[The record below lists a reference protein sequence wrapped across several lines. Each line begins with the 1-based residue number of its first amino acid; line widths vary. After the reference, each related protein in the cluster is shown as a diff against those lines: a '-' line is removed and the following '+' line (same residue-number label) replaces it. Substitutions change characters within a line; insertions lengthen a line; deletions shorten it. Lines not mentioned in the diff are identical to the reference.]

1 MTEYTPMM
9 NQYLEIKENY
19 KDCLLFFRLGDFY
32 ELFFE
37 DAVTTVAELDIVL
50 TKKSCGKKDGE
61 ALKVDMCG
69 VPFHSADGYI
79 AKLVEKGYKVAI
91 CEQIEDPKNM
101 TGKVVK
107 RDVVRVVTAG
117 TVIDTNVL
125 EESKNNYIMCIFENK
140 AAIGLSVCDVSTG
153 EFLTIDFSLSEKNKV
168 IDEIAK
174 YNPSEIICNS
184 NFTLSSEIEKIFNI
198 RTYTYLDF
206 YFQVDNAK
214 DSLLKHFNVLNLNG
228 FGIEEEPILI
238 SVSGALMRYLLDT
251 QKNNLSHI
259 SKVKKYTTNKYM
271 FLDISSRKNLELTQT
286 IREKGKKGSLLWVL
300 DKTKTPMGA
309 RLIRKWIE
317 QPLIDKTDIEN
328 RLLAVEYI
336 KNNPLDKT
344 DIAEYLSKIKDM
356 ERLIS
361 KVSYQTANAR
371 DLIVLKNSFKSLP
384 DIKQVLLKADTPLIK
399 NICEDFDTL
408 EDLYT
413 IIDNYIKE
421 EPPFSIREG
430 DMIKDGVNEQIDN
443 FRQAKSKGTSWLLE
457 LEEKERE
464 KTGIKNIKIRFNKVF
479 GYYIEVTNSYLY
491 LVPENYIRKQTLA
504 NCERFITEELK
515 KIEEAI
521 LGADEKLVEV
531 EYEEFCNV
539 RNNLS
544 DNISRI
550 QKVAN
555 IIAKIDVLI
564 SFAEVAT
571 KNNYTKP
578 NITDTQNGVINI
590 SLGRHPVV
598 ELLTEDSFIP
608 NDTILDKEENRLSII
623 TGPNMAGKSTYMR
636 QVALIVLMAQIG
648 SFVPCD
654 EATISIVD
662 RIFTR
667 VGASDDLATGQS
679 TFMVEMTEVANII
692 NNATDNSLLILDEI
706 GRGTSTFDGLSIAW
720 SVLEHIAERIK
731 ARTLFATHYHELTE
745 LEGKIE
751 GVNNYCVEIKDNGD
765 DIVFLRKIIKGGA
778 TGSYGIHV
786 AKLAGIPSRVI
797 DRANE
802 ILNILNEC
810 DATKVA
816 NVSIQNLDRVEEDK
830 SSNDFMYNASAKRTI
845 LFVDELEKEFRE
857 IDIDNI
863 SPREAWQK
871 LFEIKSKLKNL

>member
-1 MTEYTPMM
+1 MIEYTPMM
-9 NQYLEIKENY
+9 SQYLEIKENY

-37 DAVTTVAELDIVL
+37 DAVITVSELDIAL

-61 ALKVDMCG
+61 PLKVDMCG

-79 AKLVEKGYKVAI
+79 AKLIEKGHKVAI
-91 CEQIEDPKNM
+91 CEQVEDPKNM
-101 TGKVVK
+101 SGKIVK

-117 TVIDTNVL
+117 TVIDTNIL
-125 EESKNNYIMCIFENK
+125 EESKNNYIMCLFENK
-140 AAIGLSVCDVSTG
+140 AGIGVSVCDVSTG
-153 EFLTIDFSLSEKNKV
+153 EFLTIQFSLSEKSKV

-184 NFTLSSEIEKIFNI
+184 KFSLVSNVEKVFGIKI
-198 RTYTYLDF
+198 YTCLDF
-206 YFQVDNAK
+206 YFEIDNAK
-214 DSLLKHFNVLNLNG
+214 DTLLKHFDVLNLSG
-228 FGIEEEPILI
+228 FGIDEEPILI

-259 SKVKKYTTNKYM
+259 SNVKKYTTNKYM
-271 FLDISSRKNLELTQT
+271 SLDISSRRNLELTET
-286 IREKGKKGSLLWVL
+286 IREKSKKGSLLWVL

-317 QPLIDKTDIEN
+317 QPLIDKEDIEN

-336 KNNPLDKT
+336 KNNTLDKV
-344 DIAEYLSKIKDM
+344 DLIDYLSKIKDM
-356 ERLIS
+356 ERLIG
-361 KVSYQTANAR
+361 KISYQTANAR
-371 DLIVLKNSFKSLP
+371 DLISLKNSFKNLP
-384 DIKQVLLKADTPLIK
+384 EIKQILLKSNTQLIK
-399 NICEDFDTL
+399 NICDDFDTL
-408 EDLYT
+408 EDLYS
-413 IIDNYIKE
+413 IICSAIQE

-430 DMIKDGVNEQIDN
+430 DLIKDGFNEQIDK
-443 FRQAKSKGTSWLLE
+443 FREAKNKGTSWLLD

-464 KTGIKNIKIRFNKVF
+464 KTGIKNIKIRYNKVF
-479 GYYIEVTNSYLY
+479 GYYIEVTNSYLS
-491 LVPENYIRKQTLA
+491 LVPDDYIRKQTLA

-521 LGADEKLVEV
+521 LGADEKLVEI
-531 EYEEFCNV
+531 EYEEFCKV
-539 RNNLS
+539 RNHLA
-544 DNISRI
+544 DNIGRI
-550 QKVAN
+550 QKMAN
-555 IIAKIDVLI
+555 IIATLDVLL
-564 SFAEVAT
+564 SFAEVAI
-571 KNNYTKP
+571 KNNYKKP
-578 NITDTQNGVINI
+578 NVLDDKNGNINI

-598 ELLTEDSFIP
+598 ELLVEDSFIP
-608 NDTILDKEENRLSII
+608 NNTMLDKEKNRLAII

-654 EATISIVD
+654 DADICIVD

-679 TFMVEMTEVANII
+679 TFMVEMSEVANIL
-692 NNATDNSLLILDEI
+692 NNATDKSLLILDEI

-720 SVLEHIAERIK
+720 AVLEHIAERIG

-745 LEGKIE
+745 IEGKID

-765 DIVFLRKIIKGGA
+765 DIIFLRKIIKGGA
-778 TGSYGIHV
+778 TSSYGIHV

-802 ILNILNEC
+802 ILEILNVC
-810 DATKVA
+810 DATKIS
-816 NVSIQNLDRVEEDK
+816 NVNIQNLDEKNQDEED
-830 SSNDFMYNASAKRTI
+830 FYYNASTKRTI
-845 LFVDELEKEFRE
+845 LFVDELEKEFKSL
-857 IDIDNI
+857 DIDNI

-871 LFEIKSKLKNL
+871 LFEIKSKLQNL

>member
-1 MTEYTPMM
+1 MIEYTPMM
-9 NQYLEIKENY
+9 SQYLEIKENY

-37 DAVTTVAELDIVL
+37 DAVITVSELDIAL

-61 ALKVDMCG
+61 PLKVDMCG

-79 AKLVEKGYKVAI
+79 AKLIEKGHKVAI
-91 CEQIEDPKNM
+91 CEQVEDPKNM
-101 TGKVVK
+101 SGKIVK

-117 TVIDTNVL
+117 TVIDTNIL
-125 EESKNNYIMCIFENK
+125 EESKNNYIMCLFENK
-140 AAIGLSVCDVSTG
+140 AGIGVSVCDVSTG
-153 EFLTIDFSLSEKNKV
+153 EFLTIQFSLSEKSKV

-184 NFTLSSEIEKIFNI
+184 KFSLVSNVEKVFGIKIYNC
-198 RTYTYLDF
+198 LDF
-206 YFQVDNAK
+206 YFEIDNAK
-214 DSLLKHFNVLNLNG
+214 DTLLKHFDVLNLSG
-228 FGIEEEPILI
+228 FGIDEEPILI

-259 SKVKKYTTNKYM
+259 SNVKKYTTNKYM
-271 FLDISSRKNLELTQT
+271 SLDISSRRNLELTET
-286 IREKGKKGSLLWVL
+286 IREKSKKGSLLWVL

-317 QPLIDKTDIEN
+317 QPLIDKEDIEN

-336 KNNPLDKT
+336 KNNTLDKI
-344 DIAEYLSKIKDM
+344 DLIDYLSKIKDM
-356 ERLIS
+356 ERLIG
-361 KVSYQTANAR
+361 KISYQTANAR
-371 DLIVLKNSFKSLP
+371 DLISLKNSFKNLP
-384 DIKQVLLKADTPLIK
+384 EIKQILLKSNTQLIK
-399 NICEDFDTL
+399 NICDDFDTL
-408 EDLYT
+408 EDLYS
-413 IIDNYIKE
+413 IICSAIQE

-430 DMIKDGVNEQIDN
+430 DLIKDGFNEQIDK
-443 FRQAKSKGTSWLLE
+443 FREAKNKGTSWLLD

-464 KTGIKNIKIRFNKVF
+464 KTGIKNIKIRYNKVF
-479 GYYIEVTNSYLY
+479 GYYIEVTNSYLS
-491 LVPENYIRKQTLA
+491 LVPDDYIRKQTLA

-521 LGADEKLVEV
+521 LGADEKLVEI
-531 EYEEFCNV
+531 EYEEFCKV
-539 RNNLS
+539 RNHLA
-544 DNISRI
+544 DNIGRI
-550 QKVAN
+550 QKMAN
-555 IIAKIDVLI
+555 IIATLDVLL
-564 SFAEVAT
+564 SFAEVAI
-571 KNNYTKP
+571 KNNYKKP
-578 NITDTQNGVINI
+578 NVLDDKNGNINI

-598 ELLTEDSFIP
+598 ELLVEDSFIP
-608 NDTILDKEENRLSII
+608 NNTMLDKEKNRLAII

-654 EATISIVD
+654 DADICIVD

-679 TFMVEMTEVANII
+679 TFMVEMSEVANIL
-692 NNATDNSLLILDEI
+692 NNATDKSLLILDEI

-720 SVLEHIAERIK
+720 AVLEHIAERIG

-745 LEGKIE
+745 IEGKID

-765 DIVFLRKIIKGGA
+765 DIIFLRKIIKGGA
-778 TGSYGIHV
+778 TSSYGIHV

-802 ILNILNEC
+802 ILEILNVC
-810 DATKVA
+810 DATKTS
-816 NVSIQNLDRVEEDK
+816 NVNIQNLDEKNQDEED
-830 SSNDFMYNASAKRTI
+830 FYYNASTKRTI
-845 LFVDELEKEFRE
+845 LFVDELEKEFKSL
-857 IDIDNI
+857 DIDNI

-871 LFEIKSKLKNL
+871 LFEIKSKLQNL

>member
-1 MTEYTPMM
+1 MIEYTPMM
-9 NQYLEIKENY
+9 SQYLEIKENY

-37 DAVTTVAELDIVL
+37 DALITVSELDIAL

-61 ALKVDMCG
+61 PLKVDMCG

-79 AKLVEKGYKVAI
+79 AKLVEKGHKVAI
-91 CEQIEDPKNM
+91 CEQVEDPKNM
-101 TGKVVK
+101 SGKIVK

-125 EESKNNYIMCIFENK
+125 EESKNNYIMCLFENK

-153 EFLTIDFSLSEKNKV
+153 EFLTIDFSLSEKSKV

-184 NFTLSSEIEKIFNI
+184 KFSLISKVEKVFGL
-198 RTYTYLDF
+198 RVYTCLDF
-206 YFQVDNAK
+206 YFEIDNAK
-214 DSLLKHFNVLNLNG
+214 DTLLKHFNVLNLSG
-228 FGIEEEPILI
+228 FGIDEEPILI

-259 SKVKKYTTNKYM
+259 SNVKKYTSNKYM
-271 FLDISSRKNLELTQT
+271 FLDISSRRNLELTET
-286 IREKGKKGSLLWVL
+286 IREKSKKGSLLWVL

-309 RLIRKWIE
+309 RLIRRWIE
-317 QPLIDKTDIEN
+317 QPLIDKQDIEN
-328 RLLAVEYI
+328 RLLAVEYL
-336 KNNPLDKT
+336 KNNPLDKI
-344 DIAEYLSKIKDM
+344 DIIDYLSKIKDM
-356 ERLIS
+356 ERLIG
-361 KVSYQTANAR
+361 KISYQTANAR
-371 DLIVLKNSFKSLP
+371 DLIALKNSFRSLP
-384 DIKQVLLKADTPLIK
+384 DIKNLLLKSTTPLIK
-399 NICEDFDTL
+399 DICNDFDTL
-408 EDLYT
+408 EDLYN
-413 IIDNYIKE
+413 IIDIAIQE

-430 DMIKDGVNEQIDN
+430 DMIKDGFNEQIDN
-443 FRQAKSKGTSWLLE
+443 FREAKNKGTSWLLE

-479 GYYIEVTNSYLY
+479 GYYIEVTNSYLS
-491 LVPENYIRKQTLA
+491 LVPDTYIRKQTLA
-504 NCERFITEELK
+504 NCERFITDDLK

-521 LGADEKLVEV
+521 LGADEKLVEI
-531 EYEEFCNV
+531 EYEEFCKV
-539 RNNLS
+539 RNHLS
-544 DNISRI
+544 DNINRI
-550 QKVAN
+550 QKMAN
-555 IIAKIDVLI
+555 IVATIDVLI

-571 KNNYTKP
+571 KNNYKKP
-578 NITDTQNGVINI
+578 NILDDKKGNIDI

-608 NDTILDKEENRLSII
+608 NNTILDKDENRLAII

-636 QVALIVLMAQIG
+636 QTALIVLMAQIG

-654 EATISIVD
+654 DATISIVD

-679 TFMVEMTEVANII
+679 TFMVEMTEVANIL
-692 NNATDNSLLILDEI
+692 NNATDKSLLILDEI

-720 SVLEHIAERIK
+720 AVLEHIAERIG

-745 LEGKIE
+745 IEGKIS
-751 GVNNYCVEIKDNGD
+751 GVNNYCVEIKDNGE

-786 AKLAGIPSRVI
+786 AKLAGIPNRVI

-802 ILNILNEC
+802 ILEVLNAC
-810 DATKVA
+810 DATKA
-816 NVSIQNLDRVEEDK
+816 SNVGIQNLDEKNQNNDED
-830 SSNDFMYNASAKRTI
+830 FYYNASTKRTI
-845 LFVDELEKEFRE
+845 LFVDELEKEFKSL
-857 IDIDNI
+857 DIDNI

-871 LFEIKSKLKNL
+871 LFDIKTKLQNL

>member
-1 MTEYTPMM
+1 MIEYTPMM
-9 NQYLEIKENY
+9 SQYLEIKENY

-37 DAVTTVAELDIVL
+37 DAVITVSELDIAL

-61 ALKVDMCG
+61 PLKVDMCG

-79 AKLVEKGYKVAI
+79 AKLIEKGHKVAI
-91 CEQIEDPKNM
+91 CEQVEDPKNM
-101 TGKVVK
+101 SGKIVK

-117 TVIDTNVL
+117 TVIDTNIL
-125 EESKNNYIMCIFENK
+125 EESKNNYIMCLFENK
-140 AAIGLSVCDVSTG
+140 AGIGVSVCDVSTG
-153 EFLTIDFSLSEKNKV
+153 EFLTIQFSLSEKSKV

-184 NFTLSSEIEKIFNI
+184 KFSLVSNVEKVFGIKIYNC
-198 RTYTYLDF
+198 LDF
-206 YFQVDNAK
+206 YFEIDNAK
-214 DSLLKHFNVLNLNG
+214 DTLLKHFDVLNLSG
-228 FGIEEEPILI
+228 FGIDEEPILI

-259 SKVKKYTTNKYM
+259 SNVKKYTTNKYM
-271 FLDISSRKNLELTQT
+271 SLDISSRRNLELTET
-286 IREKGKKGSLLWVL
+286 IREKAKKGSLLWVL

-317 QPLIDKTDIEN
+317 QPLIDKEDIEN

-336 KNNPLDKT
+336 KNNTLDKI
-344 DIAEYLSKIKDM
+344 DLIDYLSKIKDM
-356 ERLIS
+356 ERLIG
-361 KVSYQTANAR
+361 KISYQTANAR
-371 DLIVLKNSFKSLP
+371 DLISLKNSFKNLP
-384 DIKQVLLKADTPLIK
+384 EIKQILLKSNTQLIK
-399 NICEDFDTL
+399 NICDDFDTL
-408 EDLYT
+408 EDLYS
-413 IIDNYIKE
+413 IICSAIQE

-430 DMIKDGVNEQIDN
+430 DLIKDGFNEQIDK
-443 FRQAKSKGTSWLLE
+443 FREAKNKGTSWLLD

-464 KTGIKNIKIRFNKVF
+464 KTGIKNIKIRYNKVF
-479 GYYIEVTNSYLY
+479 GYYIEVTNSYLS
-491 LVPENYIRKQTLA
+491 LVPDDYIRKQTLA

-521 LGADEKLVEV
+521 LGADEKLVEI
-531 EYEEFCNV
+531 EYEEFCKV
-539 RNNLS
+539 RNHLA
-544 DNISRI
+544 DNIGRI
-550 QKVAN
+550 QKMAN
-555 IIAKIDVLI
+555 IIATLDVLL
-564 SFAEVAT
+564 SFAEVAI
-571 KNNYTKP
+571 KNNYKKP
-578 NITDTQNGVINI
+578 NVLDDKNGNINI

-598 ELLTEDSFIP
+598 ELLVEDSFIP
-608 NDTILDKEENRLSII
+608 NNTMLDKEKNRLAII

-654 EATISIVD
+654 DADICIVD

-679 TFMVEMTEVANII
+679 TFMVEMSEVANIL
-692 NNATDNSLLILDEI
+692 NNATDKSLLILDEI

-720 SVLEHIAERIK
+720 AVLEHIAERIG

-745 LEGKIE
+745 IEGKID

-765 DIVFLRKIIKGGA
+765 DIIFLRKIIKGGA
-778 TGSYGIHV
+778 TSSYGIHV

-802 ILNILNEC
+802 ILEILNVC
-810 DATKVA
+810 DATKIS
-816 NVSIQNLDRVEEDK
+816 NVNIQNLDEKNQDEED
-830 SSNDFMYNASAKRTI
+830 FYYNASTKRTI
-845 LFVDELEKEFRE
+845 LFVDELEKEFKSL
-857 IDIDNI
+857 DIDNI

-871 LFEIKSKLKNL
+871 LFEIKSKLQNL

>member
-1 MTEYTPMM
+1 MIEYTPMM

-61 ALKVDMCG
+61 PLKVDMCG

-79 AKLVEKGYKVAI
+79 AKLIDKGYKVAI
-91 CEQIEDPKNM
+91 CEQVEDPKNM
-101 TGKVVK
+101 SGKIVK

-117 TVIDTNVL
+117 TVIDTNIL
-125 EESKNNYIMCIFENK
+125 EESKNNYIMCLFENK

-153 EFLTIDFSLSEKNKV
+153 EFLTIDFSLNEKSKV

-184 NFTLSSEIEKIFNI
+184 KFSLVSNIEKVFNI
-198 RTYTYLDF
+198 KVYNYLDF
-206 YFQVDNAK
+206 HFEIDNAK
-214 DSLLKHFNVLNLNG
+214 DTLLKHFNVLNLSG

-238 SVSGALMRYLLDT
+238 SVSGALIRYLVDT

-259 SKVKKYTTNKYM
+259 SNVKKYTTNKYM
-271 FLDISSRKNLELTQT
+271 FLDISSRRNLELTET
-286 IREKGKKGSLLWVL
+286 IREKAKKGSLLWVL

-309 RLIRKWIE
+309 RLIRRWIE
-317 QPLIDKTDIEN
+317 QPLVDKDDIEN

-336 KNNPLDKT
+336 KNNPLDKIDMT
-344 DIAEYLSKIKDM
+344 DYLSKIKDM
-356 ERLIS
+356 ERLIG
-361 KVSYQTANAR
+361 KISYQTANAR
-371 DLIVLKNSFKSLP
+371 DLIALKNSFKSLP
-384 DIKQVLLKADTPLIK
+384 EIKQILLKSNTALIGD
-399 NICEDFDTL
+399 ICNHFDTL
-408 EDLYT
+408 EDLYS
-413 IIDNYIKE
+413 IIDSAIQE

-430 DMIKDGVNEQIDN
+430 NMIKNGFNEQIDN
-443 FRQAKSKGTSWLLE
+443 FREAKNKGTSWLLD
-457 LEEKERE
+457 LEEKERQN
-464 KTGIKNIKIRFNKVF
+464 TGIKNIKIRFNKVF
-479 GYYIEVTNSYLY
+479 GYYIEVTNSYLS
-491 LVPENYIRKQTLA
+491 LVPDTYIRKQTLA
-504 NCERFITEELK
+504 NCERFVTDELK

-531 EYEEFCNV
+531 EYEEFCKV
-539 RNNLS
+539 RNYLS
-544 DNISRI
+544 DNIGRI
-550 QKVAN
+550 QKMAN
-555 IIAKIDVLI
+555 IIATIDVLI
-564 SFAEVAT
+564 SFAEVAM
-571 KNNYTKP
+571 KNNYKKP
-578 NITDTQNGVINI
+578 IILDDTEGKIDI

-598 ELLTEDSFIP
+598 ELLAEDSFIP
-608 NDTILDKEENRLSII
+608 NDTILDKDKNRLAII

-654 EATISIVD
+654 NATISIVD

-692 NNATDNSLLILDEI
+692 NNATDKSLLILDEI

-720 SVLEHIAERIK
+720 AVLEHIAEKIG

-745 LEGKIE
+745 IEGKID

-765 DIVFLRKIIKGGA
+765 DIIFLRKIVKGGA

-786 AKLAGIPSRVI
+786 AKLAGIPNRVI
-797 DRANE
+797 ARANE
-802 ILNILNEC
+802 ILQILNDC
-810 DATKVA
+810 DATKIS
-816 NVSIQNLDRVEEDK
+816 NVGIQNLDQINGDEED
-830 SSNDFMYNASAKRTI
+830 FYYNASTKRTI
-845 LFVDELEKEFRE
+845 LFVDELEKELKSL
-857 IDIDNI
+857 DIDNI

-871 LFEIKSKLKNL
+871 LFDIKNKLKNL

>member
-1 MTEYTPMM
+1 MIEYTPMM
-9 NQYLEIKENY
+9 SQYLEIKENY

-37 DAVTTVAELDIVL
+37 DAVITVSELDIAL

-61 ALKVDMCG
+61 PLKVDMCG

-79 AKLVEKGYKVAI
+79 AKLIEKGHKVAI
-91 CEQIEDPKNM
+91 CEQVEDPKNM
-101 TGKVVK
+101 SGKIVK

-117 TVIDTNVL
+117 TVIDTNIL
-125 EESKNNYIMCIFENK
+125 EESKNNYIMCLFENK
-140 AAIGLSVCDVSTG
+140 AGIGVSVCDVSTG
-153 EFLTIDFSLSEKNKV
+153 EFLTIQFSLSEKSKV

-184 NFTLSSEIEKIFNI
+184 KFSLVSNVEKVFGIKIYNC
-198 RTYTYLDF
+198 LDF
-206 YFQVDNAK
+206 YFEIDNAK
-214 DSLLKHFNVLNLNG
+214 DTLLKHFDVLNLSG
-228 FGIEEEPILI
+228 FGIDEEPILI

-259 SKVKKYTTNKYM
+259 SNVKKYTTNKYM
-271 FLDISSRKNLELTQT
+271 SLDISSRRNLELTET
-286 IREKGKKGSLLWVL
+286 IREKSKKGSLLWVL

-317 QPLIDKTDIEN
+317 QPLIDKEDIEN

-336 KNNPLDKT
+336 KNNTLDKI
-344 DIAEYLSKIKDM
+344 DLIDYLSKIKDM
-356 ERLIS
+356 ERLIG
-361 KVSYQTANAR
+361 KISYQTANAR
-371 DLIVLKNSFKSLP
+371 DLISLKNSFKNLP
-384 DIKQVLLKADTPLIK
+384 EIKQILLKSNTQLIK
-399 NICEDFDTL
+399 NICDDFDTL
-408 EDLYT
+408 EDLYS
-413 IIDNYIKE
+413 IICSAIQE

-430 DMIKDGVNEQIDN
+430 DLIKDGFNEQIDK
-443 FRQAKSKGTSWLLE
+443 FREAKNKGTSWLLD

-464 KTGIKNIKIRFNKVF
+464 KTGIKNIKIRYNKVF
-479 GYYIEVTNSYLY
+479 GYYIEVTNSYLS
-491 LVPENYIRKQTLA
+491 LVPDDYIRKQTLA

-521 LGADEKLVEV
+521 LGADEKLVEI
-531 EYEEFCNV
+531 EYEEFCKV
-539 RNNLS
+539 RNHLA
-544 DNISRI
+544 DNIGRI
-550 QKVAN
+550 QKMAN
-555 IIAKIDVLI
+555 IIATLDVLL
-564 SFAEVAT
+564 SFAEVAI
-571 KNNYTKP
+571 KNNYKKP
-578 NITDTQNGVINI
+578 NVLDDKNGNINI

-598 ELLTEDSFIP
+598 ELLVEDSFIP
-608 NDTILDKEENRLSII
+608 NNTMLDKEKNRLAII

-654 EATISIVD
+654 DADICIVD

-679 TFMVEMTEVANII
+679 TFMVEMSEVANIL
-692 NNATDNSLLILDEI
+692 NNATDKSLLILDEI

-720 SVLEHIAERIK
+720 AVLEHIAERIG

-745 LEGKIE
+745 IEGKID

-765 DIVFLRKIIKGGA
+765 DIIFLRKIIKGGA
-778 TGSYGIHV
+778 TSSYGIHV

-802 ILNILNEC
+802 ILEILNVC
-810 DATKVA
+810 DATKIS
-816 NVSIQNLDRVEEDK
+816 NVNIQNLDEKNQDEED
-830 SSNDFMYNASAKRTI
+830 FYYNASTKRTI
-845 LFVDELEKEFRE
+845 LFVDELEKEFKSL
-857 IDIDNI
+857 DIDNI

-871 LFEIKSKLKNL
+871 LFEIKSKLQNL

>member
-1 MTEYTPMM
+1 MIEYTPMM
-9 NQYLEIKENY
+9 SQYLEIKENY

-37 DAVTTVAELDIVL
+37 DALITVSELDIAL

-61 ALKVDMCG
+61 PLKVDMCG

-79 AKLVEKGYKVAI
+79 AKLVEKGHKVAI
-91 CEQIEDPKNM
+91 CEQVEDPKNM
-101 TGKVVK
+101 SGKIVK

-125 EESKNNYIMCIFENK
+125 EESKNNYIMCLFENK

-153 EFLTIDFSLSEKNKV
+153 EFLTIDFSLSEKSKV

-184 NFTLSSEIEKIFNI
+184 KFSLTSKIEKVFGL
-198 RTYTYLDF
+198 RVYTCLDF
-206 YFQVDNAK
+206 YFEIDNAK
-214 DSLLKHFNVLNLNG
+214 DTLLKHFNVLNLSG
-228 FGIEEEPILI
+228 FGIDEEPILI

-259 SKVKKYTTNKYM
+259 SNVKKYTSNKYM
-271 FLDISSRKNLELTQT
+271 FLDISSRRNLELTET
-286 IREKGKKGSLLWVL
+286 IREKSKKGSLLWVL

-309 RLIRKWIE
+309 RLIRRWIE
-317 QPLIDKTDIEN
+317 QPLIDKQDIEN
-328 RLLAVEYI
+328 RLLAVEYL
-336 KNNPLDKT
+336 KNNPLDKI
-344 DIAEYLSKIKDM
+344 DIIDYLSKIKDM
-356 ERLIS
+356 ERLIG
-361 KVSYQTANAR
+361 KISYQTANAR
-371 DLIVLKNSFKSLP
+371 DLIALKNSFRSLP
-384 DIKQVLLKADTPLIK
+384 DIKNLLLKSTTPLIK
-399 NICEDFDTL
+399 DICNDFDTL
-408 EDLYT
+408 EDLYN
-413 IIDNYIKE
+413 IIDIAIQE

-430 DMIKDGVNEQIDN
+430 DMIKDGFNEQIDN
-443 FRQAKSKGTSWLLE
+443 FREAKNKGTSWLLE

-479 GYYIEVTNSYLY
+479 GYYIEVTNSYLS
-491 LVPENYIRKQTLA
+491 LVPDTYIRKQTLA
-504 NCERFITEELK
+504 NCERFITDDLK

-521 LGADEKLVEV
+521 LGADENLVEI
-531 EYEEFCNV
+531 EYEEFCKV

-544 DNISRI
+544 DNINRI
-550 QKVAN
+550 QKMAN
-555 IIAKIDVLI
+555 IVATIDVLI

-571 KNNYTKP
+571 KNNYKKP
-578 NITDTQNGVINI
+578 NILDDKKGNIDI

-608 NDTILDKEENRLSII
+608 NNTILDKDENRLAII

-636 QVALIVLMAQIG
+636 QTALIVLMAQIG

-654 EATISIVD
+654 DATISIVD

-679 TFMVEMTEVANII
+679 TFMVEMTEVANIL
-692 NNATDNSLLILDEI
+692 NNATDKSLLILDEI

-720 SVLEHIAERIK
+720 AVLEHIAERIG

-745 LEGKIE
+745 IEGKIS

-786 AKLAGIPSRVI
+786 AKLAGIPNRVI

-802 ILNILNEC
+802 ILEVLNAC
-810 DATKVA
+810 DATKA
-816 NVSIQNLDRVEEDK
+816 SNVGMQNLDEKNQNNDED
-830 SSNDFMYNASAKRTI
+830 FYYNASTKRTI
-845 LFVDELEKEFRE
+845 LFVDELEKEFKSL
-857 IDIDNI
+857 DIDNI

-871 LFEIKSKLKNL
+871 LFDIKTKLQNL

>member
-1 MTEYTPMM
+1 MIEYTPMM
-9 NQYLEIKENY
+9 SQYLEIKENY

-37 DAVTTVAELDIVL
+37 DAVITVAEIDIAL

-61 ALKVDMCG
+61 PLKVDMCG

-79 AKLVEKGYKVAI
+79 AKLIEKGHKVAI
-91 CEQIEDPKNM
+91 CEQVEDPKNM
-101 TGKVVK
+101 SGKIVK

-117 TVIDTNVL
+117 TVIDTNIL
-125 EESKNNYIMCIFENK
+125 EESKNNYIMCLFENK
-140 AAIGLSVCDVSTG
+140 AGIGVSVCDVSTG
-153 EFLTIDFSLSEKNKV
+153 EFLTIQFSLSEKSKV

-184 NFTLSSEIEKIFNI
+184 KFSLVSNVEKVFGIKIYNC
-198 RTYTYLDF
+198 LDF
-206 YFQVDNAK
+206 YFEIDNAK
-214 DSLLKHFNVLNLNG
+214 DTLLKHFDVLNLSG
-228 FGIEEEPILI
+228 FGIDEEPILI

-259 SKVKKYTTNKYM
+259 SNVKKYTTNKYM
-271 FLDISSRKNLELTQT
+271 SLDISSRRNLELTET
-286 IREKGKKGSLLWVL
+286 IREKSKKGSLLWVL

-317 QPLIDKTDIEN
+317 QPLIDKEDIEN

-336 KNNPLDKT
+336 KNNTLDKI
-344 DIAEYLSKIKDM
+344 DLIDYLSKIKDM
-356 ERLIS
+356 ERLIG
-361 KVSYQTANAR
+361 KISYQTANAR
-371 DLIVLKNSFKSLP
+371 DLISLKNSFKDLP
-384 DIKQVLLKADTPLIK
+384 EIKQILLKSNTQLIK
-399 NICEDFDTL
+399 NICDDFDTL
-408 EDLYT
+408 EDLYS
-413 IIDNYIKE
+413 IICSAIQE

-430 DMIKDGVNEQIDN
+430 DLIKDGFNEQIDK
-443 FRQAKSKGTSWLLE
+443 FREAKNKGTSWLLD

-464 KTGIKNIKIRFNKVF
+464 KTGIKNIKIRYNKVF
-479 GYYIEVTNSYLY
+479 GYYIEVTNSYLS
-491 LVPENYIRKQTLA
+491 LVPDDYIRKQTLA

-521 LGADEKLVEV
+521 LGADEKLVEI
-531 EYEEFCNV
+531 EYEEFCKV
-539 RNNLS
+539 RNHLA
-544 DNISRI
+544 DNIGRI
-550 QKVAN
+550 QKMAN
-555 IIAKIDVLI
+555 IIATLDVLL
-564 SFAEVAT
+564 SFAEVAI
-571 KNNYTKP
+571 KNNYKKP
-578 NITDTQNGVINI
+578 NVLDDKNGNINI

-598 ELLTEDSFIP
+598 ELLVEDSFIP
-608 NDTILDKEENRLSII
+608 NNTILDKEKNRLAII

-654 EATISIVD
+654 DADICIVD

-679 TFMVEMTEVANII
+679 TFMVEMSEVANIL
-692 NNATDNSLLILDEI
+692 NNATDKSLLILDEI

-720 SVLEHIAERIK
+720 AVLEHIAERIG

-745 LEGKIE
+745 IEGKID

-765 DIVFLRKIIKGGA
+765 DIIFLRKIIKGGA
-778 TGSYGIHV
+778 TSSYGIHV
-786 AKLAGIPSRVI
+786 AKLAGIPGRVI

-802 ILNILNEC
+802 ILEILNVC
-810 DATKVA
+810 DATKTS
-816 NVSIQNLDRVEEDK
+816 NVNIQNLDEKNEDEED
-830 SSNDFMYNASAKRTI
+830 FYYNASTKRTI
-845 LFVDELEKEFRE
+845 LFVDELEKEFKSL
-857 IDIDNI
+857 DIDNI

-871 LFEIKSKLKNL
+871 LFDIKSKLQNL

>member
-1 MTEYTPMM
+1 MIEYTPMM
-9 NQYLEIKENY
+9 SQYLEIKENY

-37 DAVTTVAELDIVL
+37 DAVITVSELDIAL

-61 ALKVDMCG
+61 PLKVDMCG

-79 AKLVEKGYKVAI
+79 AKLIEKGHKVAI
-91 CEQIEDPKNM
+91 CEQVEDPKNM
-101 TGKVVK
+101 SGKIVK

-117 TVIDTNVL
+117 TVIDTNIL
-125 EESKNNYIMCIFENK
+125 EESKNNYIMCLFENK
-140 AAIGLSVCDVSTG
+140 AGIGVSVCDVSTG
-153 EFLTIDFSLSEKNKV
+153 EFLTIQFSLSEKSKV

-184 NFTLSSEIEKIFNI
+184 KFSLVSNVEKVFGIKIYNC
-198 RTYTYLDF
+198 LDF
-206 YFQVDNAK
+206 YFEIDNAK
-214 DSLLKHFNVLNLNG
+214 DTLLKHFDVLNLSG
-228 FGIEEEPILI
+228 FGIDEEPILI

-259 SKVKKYTTNKYM
+259 SNVKKYTTNKYM
-271 FLDISSRKNLELTQT
+271 SLDISSRRNLELTET
-286 IREKGKKGSLLWVL
+286 IREKSKKGSLLWVL

-317 QPLIDKTDIEN
+317 QPLIDKEDIEN

-336 KNNPLDKT
+336 KNNTLDKI
-344 DIAEYLSKIKDM
+344 DLIDYLSKIKDM
-356 ERLIS
+356 ERLIG
-361 KVSYQTANAR
+361 KISYQTANAR
-371 DLIVLKNSFKSLP
+371 DLISLKNSFKNLP
-384 DIKQVLLKADTPLIK
+384 EIKQILLKSNTQLIK
-399 NICEDFDTL
+399 NICDDFDTL
-408 EDLYT
+408 EDLYS
-413 IIDNYIKE
+413 IICSAIQE

-430 DMIKDGVNEQIDN
+430 DLIKDGFNEQIDN
-443 FRQAKSKGTSWLLE
+443 FREAKNKGTSWLLD

-464 KTGIKNIKIRFNKVF
+464 KTGIKNIKIRYNKVF
-479 GYYIEVTNSYLY
+479 GYYIEVTNSYLS
-491 LVPENYIRKQTLA
+491 LVPDDYIRKQTLA

-521 LGADEKLVEV
+521 LGADEKLVEI
-531 EYEEFCNV
+531 EYEEFCKV
-539 RNNLS
+539 RNHLA
-544 DNISRI
+544 DNIGRI
-550 QKVAN
+550 QKMAN
-555 IIAKIDVLI
+555 IIATLDVLL
-564 SFAEVAT
+564 SFAEVAI
-571 KNNYTKP
+571 KNNYKKP
-578 NITDTQNGVINI
+578 NVLDDKNGNINI

-598 ELLTEDSFIP
+598 ELLVEDSFIP
-608 NDTILDKEENRLSII
+608 NNTMLDKEKNRLAII

-654 EATISIVD
+654 NADICIVD

-679 TFMVEMTEVANII
+679 TFMVEMSEVANIL
-692 NNATDNSLLILDEI
+692 NNATDKSLLILDEI

-720 SVLEHIAERIK
+720 AVLEHIAERIG

-745 LEGKIE
+745 IEGKID

-765 DIVFLRKIIKGGA
+765 DIIFLRKIIKGGA
-778 TGSYGIHV
+778 TSSYGIHV

-802 ILNILNEC
+802 ILEILNVC
-810 DATKVA
+810 DATKTS
-816 NVSIQNLDRVEEDK
+816 NVNIQNLDEKNQDEED
-830 SSNDFMYNASAKRTI
+830 FYYNASTKRTI
-845 LFVDELEKEFRE
+845 LFVDELEKEFKSL
-857 IDIDNI
+857 DIDNI

-871 LFEIKSKLKNL
+871 LFEIKSKLQNL

>member
-1 MTEYTPMM
+1 MIEYTPMM
-9 NQYLEIKENY
+9 SQYLEIKENY

-37 DAVTTVAELDIVL
+37 DAVITVAELDIAL

-61 ALKVDMCG
+61 PLKVDMCG

-79 AKLVEKGYKVAI
+79 AKLIEKGHKVAI
-91 CEQIEDPKNM
+91 CEQVEDPKNM
-101 TGKVVK
+101 SGKIVK

-117 TVIDTNVL
+117 TVIDTNIL
-125 EESKNNYIMCIFENK
+125 EESKNNYIMCLFENK
-140 AAIGLSVCDVSTG
+140 AGIGVSVCDVSTG
-153 EFLTIDFSLSEKNKV
+153 EFLTIQFSLSEKSKV

-184 NFTLSSEIEKIFNI
+184 KFSLVSNVEKVFGIKI
-198 RTYTYLDF
+198 YTCLDF
-206 YFQVDNAK
+206 YFEIDNAK
-214 DSLLKHFNVLNLNG
+214 DTLLKHFDVLNLSG
-228 FGIEEEPILI
+228 FGIDEEPILI

-259 SKVKKYTTNKYM
+259 SNVKKYTTNKYM
-271 FLDISSRKNLELTQT
+271 SLDISSRRNLELTET
-286 IREKGKKGSLLWVL
+286 IREKSKKGSLLWVL

-317 QPLIDKTDIEN
+317 QPLIDKEDIEN

-336 KNNPLDKT
+336 KNNTLDKV
-344 DIAEYLSKIKDM
+344 DLIDYLSKIKDM
-356 ERLIS
+356 ERLIG
-361 KVSYQTANAR
+361 KISYQTANAR
-371 DLIVLKNSFKSLP
+371 DLISLKNSFKNLP
-384 DIKQVLLKADTPLIK
+384 EIKQILLKSNTQLIK
-399 NICEDFDTL
+399 NICADFDTL
-408 EDLYT
+408 EDLYN
-413 IIDNYIKE
+413 IICSAIQE

-430 DMIKDGVNEQIDN
+430 DIIKDGFNEQIDN
-443 FRQAKSKGTSWLLE
+443 FREAKNKGTSWLLD

-464 KTGIKNIKIRFNKVF
+464 KTGIKNIKIRYNKVF
-479 GYYIEVTNSYLY
+479 GYYIEVTNSYLS
-491 LVPENYIRKQTLA
+491 LVPDDYIRKQTLA

-521 LGADEKLVEV
+521 LGADEKLVEI
-531 EYEEFCNV
+531 EYEEFCKV
-539 RNNLS
+539 RNHLA
-544 DNISRI
+544 DNIGRI
-550 QKVAN
+550 QKMAN
-555 IIAKIDVLI
+555 IIATLDVLL
-564 SFAEVAT
+564 SFAEVAI
-571 KNNYTKP
+571 KNNYKKP
-578 NITDTQNGVINI
+578 NMLDDKNGNINI

-598 ELLTEDSFIP
+598 ELLVEDSFIP
-608 NDTILDKEENRLSII
+608 NNTILDKEKNRLAII

-654 EATISIVD
+654 DADICIVD

-679 TFMVEMTEVANII
+679 TFMVEMSEVANIL
-692 NNATDNSLLILDEI
+692 NNATDKSLLILDEI

-720 SVLEHIAERIK
+720 AVLEHIAERIG

-745 LEGKIE
+745 IEGKID

-765 DIVFLRKIIKGGA
+765 DIIFLRKIIKGGA
-778 TGSYGIHV
+778 TSSYGIHV
-786 AKLAGIPSRVI
+786 AKLAGIPIRVI

-802 ILNILNEC
+802 ILEILNVC
-810 DATKVA
+810 DATKTS
-816 NVSIQNLDRVEEDK
+816 NVNIQNLDEKNQDEED
-830 SSNDFMYNASAKRTI
+830 FYYNASTKRTI
-845 LFVDELEKEFRE
+845 LFVDELEKEFKSL
-857 IDIDNI
+857 DIDNI

-871 LFEIKSKLKNL
+871 LFDIKSKLQNL

>member
-1 MTEYTPMM
+1 MIEYTPMM
-9 NQYLEIKENY
+9 SQYLEIKENY

-37 DAVTTVAELDIVL
+37 DAVITVSELDIAL

-61 ALKVDMCG
+61 PLKVDMCG

-79 AKLVEKGYKVAI
+79 AKLIEKGHKVAI
-91 CEQIEDPKNM
+91 CEQVEDPKNM
-101 TGKVVK
+101 SGKIVK

-117 TVIDTNVL
+117 TVIDTNIL
-125 EESKNNYIMCIFENK
+125 EESKNNYIMCLFENK
-140 AAIGLSVCDVSTG
+140 AGIGVSVCDVSTG
-153 EFLTIDFSLSEKNKV
+153 EFLTIQFSLSEKSKV

-184 NFTLSSEIEKIFNI
+184 KFSLVSNVEKVFGIKIYNC
-198 RTYTYLDF
+198 LDF
-206 YFQVDNAK
+206 YFEIDNAK
-214 DSLLKHFNVLNLNG
+214 DTLLKHFDVLNLSG
-228 FGIEEEPILI
+228 FGIDEEPILI

-259 SKVKKYTTNKYM
+259 SNVKKYTTNKYM
-271 FLDISSRKNLELTQT
+271 SLDISSRRNLELTET
-286 IREKGKKGSLLWVL
+286 IREKSKKGSLLWVL

-317 QPLIDKTDIEN
+317 QPLIDKEDIEN

-336 KNNPLDKT
+336 KNNTLDKI
-344 DIAEYLSKIKDM
+344 DLIDYLSKIKDM
-356 ERLIS
+356 ERLIG
-361 KVSYQTANAR
+361 KISYQTANAR
-371 DLIVLKNSFKSLP
+371 DLISLKNSFKNLP
-384 DIKQVLLKADTPLIK
+384 EIKQILLKSNTQLIK
-399 NICEDFDTL
+399 NICDDFDTL
-408 EDLYT
+408 EDLYS
-413 IIDNYIKE
+413 IICSAIQE

-430 DMIKDGVNEQIDN
+430 DLIKDGFNEQIDK
-443 FRQAKSKGTSWLLE
+443 FREAKNKGTSWLLD

-464 KTGIKNIKIRFNKVF
+464 KTGIKNIKIRYNKVF
-479 GYYIEVTNSYLY
+479 GYYIEVTNSYLS
-491 LVPENYIRKQTLA
+491 LVPDDYIRKQTLA

-521 LGADEKLVEV
+521 LGADEKLVEI
-531 EYEEFCNV
+531 EYEEFCKV
-539 RNNLS
+539 RNHLA
-544 DNISRI
+544 DNIGRI
-550 QKVAN
+550 QKMAN
-555 IIAKIDVLI
+555 IIATLDVLL
-564 SFAEVAT
+564 SFAEVAI
-571 KNNYTKP
+571 KNNYKKP
-578 NITDTQNGVINI
+578 NVLDDKNGNINI

-598 ELLTEDSFIP
+598 ELLVEDSFIP
-608 NDTILDKEENRLSII
+608 NNTMLDKEKNRLAII

-654 EATISIVD
+654 DADICIVD

-679 TFMVEMTEVANII
+679 TFMVEMSEVANIL
-692 NNATDNSLLILDEI
+692 NNATDKSLLILDEI

-720 SVLEHIAERIK
+720 AVLEHIAERIG

-745 LEGKIE
+745 IEGKIY

-765 DIVFLRKIIKGGA
+765 DIIFLRKIIKGGA
-778 TGSYGIHV
+778 TSSYGIHV

-802 ILNILNEC
+802 ILEILNVC
-810 DATKVA
+810 DATKTS
-816 NVSIQNLDRVEEDK
+816 NVNIQNLDEKNQDEED
-830 SSNDFMYNASAKRTI
+830 FYYNASTKRTI
-845 LFVDELEKEFRE
+845 LFVDELEKEFKSL
-857 IDIDNI
+857 DIDNI

-871 LFEIKSKLKNL
+871 LFEIKSKLQNL

>member
-1 MTEYTPMM
+1 MIEYTPMM
-9 NQYLEIKENY
+9 SQYLEIKENY

-37 DAVTTVAELDIVL
+37 DAVITVSELDIAL

-61 ALKVDMCG
+61 PLKVDMCG

-79 AKLVEKGYKVAI
+79 AKLIEKGHKVAI
-91 CEQIEDPKNM
+91 CEQVEDPKNM
-101 TGKVVK
+101 SGKIVK

-117 TVIDTNVL
+117 TVIDTNIL
-125 EESKNNYIMCIFENK
+125 EESKNNYIMCLFENK
-140 AAIGLSVCDVSTG
+140 AGIGVSVCDVSTG
-153 EFLTIDFSLSEKNKV
+153 EFLTIQFSLSEKSKV

-184 NFTLSSEIEKIFNI
+184 KFSLVSNVEKVFGIKIYNC
-198 RTYTYLDF
+198 LDF
-206 YFQVDNAK
+206 YFEIDNAK
-214 DSLLKHFNVLNLNG
+214 DTLLKHFDVLNLSG
-228 FGIEEEPILI
+228 FGIDEEPILI

-259 SKVKKYTTNKYM
+259 SNVKKYTTNKYM
-271 FLDISSRKNLELTQT
+271 SLDISSRRNLELTET
-286 IREKGKKGSLLWVL
+286 IREKSKKGSLLWVL

-317 QPLIDKTDIEN
+317 QPLIDKEDIEN

-336 KNNPLDKT
+336 KNNTLDKI
-344 DIAEYLSKIKDM
+344 DLIDYLSKIKDM
-356 ERLIS
+356 ERLIG
-361 KVSYQTANAR
+361 KISYQTANAR
-371 DLIVLKNSFKSLP
+371 DLISLKNSFKNLP
-384 DIKQVLLKADTPLIK
+384 EIKQILLKSNTQLIK
-399 NICEDFDTL
+399 NICDDFDTL
-408 EDLYT
+408 EDLYS
-413 IIDNYIKE
+413 IICSAIQE

-430 DMIKDGVNEQIDN
+430 DLIKDGFNEQIDK
-443 FRQAKSKGTSWLLE
+443 FREAKNKGTSWLLD

-464 KTGIKNIKIRFNKVF
+464 KTGIKNIKIRYNKVF
-479 GYYIEVTNSYLY
+479 GYYIEVTNSYLS
-491 LVPENYIRKQTLA
+491 LVPDDYIRKQTLA

-521 LGADEKLVEV
+521 LGADEKLVEI
-531 EYEEFCNV
+531 EYEEFCKV
-539 RNNLS
+539 RNHLA
-544 DNISRI
+544 DNIGRI
-550 QKVAN
+550 QKMAN
-555 IIAKIDVLI
+555 IIATLDVLL
-564 SFAEVAT
+564 SFAEVAI
-571 KNNYTKP
+571 KNNYKKP
-578 NITDTQNGVINI
+578 NVLDDKNGNINI

-598 ELLTEDSFIP
+598 ELLVEDSFIP
-608 NDTILDKEENRLSII
+608 NNTILDKEKNRLAII

-654 EATISIVD
+654 DADICIVD

-679 TFMVEMTEVANII
+679 TFMIEMSEVANIL
-692 NNATDNSLLILDEI
+692 NNATDKSLLILDEI

-720 SVLEHIAERIK
+720 AVLEHIAERIG

-745 LEGKIE
+745 IEGKID

-765 DIVFLRKIIKGGA
+765 DIIFLRKIIKGGA

-802 ILNILNEC
+802 ILEILNVC
-810 DATKVA
+810 DATKTS
-816 NVSIQNLDRVEEDK
+816 NVNIQNLDEKNQDEED
-830 SSNDFMYNASAKRTI
+830 FYYNASTKRTI
-845 LFVDELEKEFRE
+845 LFVDELEKEFKSL
-857 IDIDNI
+857 DIDNI

-871 LFEIKSKLKNL
+871 LFEIKSKLQNL

>member
-1 MTEYTPMM
+1 MIEYTPMM
-9 NQYLEIKENY
+9 SQYLEIKENY

-37 DAVTTVAELDIVL
+37 DAVITVSELDIAL

-61 ALKVDMCG
+61 PLKVDMCG

-79 AKLVEKGYKVAI
+79 AKLIEKGHKVAI
-91 CEQIEDPKNM
+91 CEQVEDPKNM
-101 TGKVVK
+101 SGKIVK

-117 TVIDTNVL
+117 TVIDTNIL
-125 EESKNNYIMCIFENK
+125 EESKNNYIMCLFENK
-140 AAIGLSVCDVSTG
+140 AGIGVSVCDVSTG
-153 EFLTIDFSLSEKNKV
+153 EFLTIQFSLSEKSKV

-184 NFTLSSEIEKIFNI
+184 KFSLVSNVEKVFGIKIYNC
-198 RTYTYLDF
+198 LDF
-206 YFQVDNAK
+206 YFEIDNAK
-214 DSLLKHFNVLNLNG
+214 DTLLKHFDVLNLSG
-228 FGIEEEPILI
+228 FGIDEEPILI

-259 SKVKKYTTNKYM
+259 SNVKKYTTNKYM
-271 FLDISSRKNLELTQT
+271 SLDISSRRNLELTET
-286 IREKGKKGSLLWVL
+286 IREKSKKGSLLWVL

-317 QPLIDKTDIEN
+317 QPLIDKEDIEN

-336 KNNPLDKT
+336 KNNTLDKI
-344 DIAEYLSKIKDM
+344 DLIDYLSKIKDM
-356 ERLIS
+356 ERLIG
-361 KVSYQTANAR
+361 KISYQTANAR
-371 DLIVLKNSFKSLP
+371 DLISLKNSFKNLP
-384 DIKQVLLKADTPLIK
+384 EIKQILLKSNTQLIK
-399 NICEDFDTL
+399 NICDDFDTL
-408 EDLYT
+408 EDLYS
-413 IIDNYIKE
+413 IICIAIQE

-430 DMIKDGVNEQIDN
+430 DLIKDGFNEQIDK
-443 FRQAKSKGTSWLLE
+443 FREAKNKGTSWLLD

-464 KTGIKNIKIRFNKVF
+464 KTGIKNIKIRYNKVF
-479 GYYIEVTNSYLY
+479 GYYIEVTNSYLS
-491 LVPENYIRKQTLA
+491 LVPDDYIRKQTLA

-521 LGADEKLVEV
+521 LGADEKLVEI
-531 EYEEFCNV
+531 EYEEFCKV
-539 RNNLS
+539 RNHLA
-544 DNISRI
+544 DNIGRI
-550 QKVAN
+550 QKMAN
-555 IIAKIDVLI
+555 IIATLDVLL
-564 SFAEVAT
+564 SFAEVAI
-571 KNNYTKP
+571 KNNYKKP
-578 NITDTQNGVINI
+578 NVLDDKNGNINI

-598 ELLTEDSFIP
+598 ELLVEDSFIP
-608 NDTILDKEENRLSII
+608 NNTMLDKEKNRLAII

-654 EATISIVD
+654 DADICIVD

-679 TFMVEMTEVANII
+679 TFMVEMSEVANIL
-692 NNATDNSLLILDEI
+692 NNATDKSLLILDEI

-720 SVLEHIAERIK
+720 AVLEHIAERIG

-745 LEGKIE
+745 IEGKID

-765 DIVFLRKIIKGGA
+765 DIIFLRKIIKGGA

-802 ILNILNEC
+802 ILEILNVC
-810 DATKVA
+810 DATKTS
-816 NVSIQNLDRVEEDK
+816 NVNIQNLDEKNQDEED
-830 SSNDFMYNASAKRTI
+830 FYYNASTKRTI
-845 LFVDELEKEFRE
+845 LFVDELEKEFKSL
-857 IDIDNI
+857 DIDNI

-871 LFEIKSKLKNL
+871 LFEIKSKLQNL